1 MMGSNSLIYNWSN
14 SSRCRDIS
22 DAFPSVSRNHCCPY
36 LLVHFLEKCASY
48 LPTWYISF
56 GPFNSSTLS
65 LKPLVA
71 DMMGQNNSPGH
82 IRFNSRHYRTHT
94 NRTGTLSERVLAKL
108 GKKKK
113 KKNTPKQKQAKN
125 LDFRIYIYF
134 FH

>member
-1 MMGSNSLIYNWSN
+1 MIGSNSLIYNWSN
-14 SSRCRDIS
+14 SPRCRDIS

-36 LLVHFLEKCASY
+36 LLVHFLEKCASN

-65 LKPLVA
+65 LKSLVA

-94 NRTGTLSERVLAKL
+94 NRKGTLSERVLPQL
-108 GKKKK
+108 GEKKTETSKK
-113 KKNTPKQKQAKN
+113 PWFQ
-125 LDFRIYIYF
+125 DMFFFF

>member
-113 KKNTPKQKQAKN
+113 KTNTPKQKQAKN